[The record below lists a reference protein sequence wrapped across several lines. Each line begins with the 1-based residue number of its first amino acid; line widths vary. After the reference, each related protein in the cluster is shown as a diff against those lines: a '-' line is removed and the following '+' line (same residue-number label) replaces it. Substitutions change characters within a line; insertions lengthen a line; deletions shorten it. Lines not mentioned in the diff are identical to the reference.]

1 MHRFTVGDYLLQTTK
16 DRILLITSK
25 RRMLQLK
32 GKGGGGE
39 WLNWLHSILGRFSTD
54 FRKLKILSRHLLP
67 QSRVREF

>member
-25 RRMLQLK
+25 RRMFTVQG
-32 GKGGGGE
+32 GK
-39 WLNWLHSILGRFSTD
+39 WLNWLHSILGSFSTD
-54 FRKLKILSRHLLP
+54 FRMLKILSKSLLP